1 MFDEIYGVFIVIA
14 TVIASIA
21 ISIAFAATVTFAISF
36 WPVLRLLFSLL
47 RP

>member
-36 WPVLRLLFSLL
+36 LAGLRLLFSLL